1 MRIVVI
7 DGMGGGMGAQLV
19 QGLVKE
25 LGTWAEIWALG
36 TNAIA
41 TAAMVKAGAA
51 KGATGTNAIRV
62 STRGAD
68 IVMGPLGIIVP
79 NALMGEI
86 TPEIAEIISALECRK
101 ILLPVNQ
108 PHVELVGF
116 ENRPLNELIKEAI
129 RLVSGRV
136 GEWASGRE

>member
-25 LGTWAEIWALG
+25 LGDHAEIWALG

-41 TAAMVKAGAA
+41 TAAMVKAGAS
-51 KGATGTNAIRV
+51 KGATGENAIRV
-62 STRGAD
+62 SAKGAQ
-68 IVMGPLGIIVP
+68 IIMGPLGIIVP

-86 TPEIAEIISALECRK
+86 TPEIAEIVSSLNCRK

-108 PHVELVGF
+108 PHMELVGF
-116 ENRPLNELIKEAI
+116 ESRPLNELIKEAI
-129 RLVSGRV
+129 KLVKK
-136 GEWASGRE
+136 

>member
-1 MRIVVI
+1 VRIAVI
-7 DGMGGGMGAQLV
+7 DGMGGGMGAQII

-25 LGTWAEIWALG
+25 IENVEIIALG

-41 TAAMVKAGAA
+41 TAAMVKAGAI
-51 KGATGTNAIRV
+51 KGATGENAIRV
-62 STRGAD
+62 SASEAD

-86 TPEIAEIISALECRK
+86 TPQIAEIIASLKCRK
-101 ILLPVNQ
+101 VLLPVNQ

-116 ENRPLNELIKEAI
+116 ESRPLNELIKETI
-129 RLVSGRV
+129 KVVKGCN
-136 GEWASGRE
+136 

>member
-25 LGTWAEIWALG
+25 LSGQAEIWALG

-41 TAAMVKAGAA
+41 TAAMVKAGAS
-51 KGATGTNAIRV
+51 KGATGENAIKV
-62 STRGAD
+62 STQNAH
-68 IVMGPLGIIVP
+68 IVMGPLGIIIP

-86 TPEIAEIISALECRK
+86 TPEIAETISMLSCRK

-129 RLVSGRV
+129 GKVK
-136 GEWASGRE
+136 ASIV

>member
-1 MRIVVI
+1 MRIAVI
-7 DGMGGGMGAQLV
+7 DGMGGGMGAQLI

-25 LGTWAEIWALG
+25 MNANLEIWALG

-41 TAAMVKAGAA
+41 TAAMVKAGANR
-51 KGATGTNAIRV
+51 GATGVNAIRV
-62 STRGAD
+62 SAPEAD

-86 TPEIAEIISALECRK
+86 TPQIAEIVAVLKCRK

-116 ENRPLNELIKEAI
+116 VSRPLNELIKEAI
-129 RLVSGRV
+129 KLVKQV
-136 GEWASGRE
+136 D

>member
-1 MRIVVI
+1 MRIIVI

-19 QGLVKE
+19 QSLVRE
-25 LGTWAEIWALG
+25 LGSDVEIWALG

-41 TAAMVKAGAA
+41 TAAMVKAGAS
-51 KGATGTNAIRV
+51 KGATGENAIRISARSAQV
-62 STRGAD
+62 
-68 IVMGPLGIIVP
+68 IMGPLGIIVP

-86 TPEIAEIISALECRK
+86 TPEIAEIISTLSCRK

-116 ENRPLNELIKEAI
+116 ESRPLNELIKEAI
-129 RLVSGRV
+129 QLVKR
-136 GEWASGRE
+136 

>member
-1 MRIVVI
+1 MRIAVI
-7 DGMGGGMGAQLV
+7 DGMGGGMGAQIV
-19 QGLVKE
+19 QGIVKE
-25 LGTWAEIWALG
+25 FGGNVEIWALG

-41 TAAMVKAGAA
+41 TAAMVKAGAK
-51 KGATGTNAIRV
+51 KGATGENAIRI
-62 STRGAD
+62 STRDVD

-86 TPEIAEIISALECRK
+86 TPSLAEIIASLSCRK
-101 ILLPVNQ
+101 ILLPVHQ

-129 RLVSGRV
+129 KLVK
-136 GEWASGRE
+136 E

>member
-7 DGMGGGMGAQLV
+7 DGMGGGMGAQLI
-19 QGLVKE
+19 QGLVRE
-25 LGTWAEIWALG
+25 LGTDVVIWALG

-41 TAAMVKAGAA
+41 TAAMVKAGAS
-51 KGATGTNAIRV
+51 KGATGTNAIRI
-62 STRGAD
+62 STKDAQV
-68 IVMGPLGIIVP
+68 IMGPLGIIVP

-86 TPEIAEIISALECRK
+86 TPEIAEIISTLNCRK

-116 ENRPLNELIKEAI
+116 ESRPLNELIKEAI
-129 RLVSGRV
+129 RLVKQ
-136 GEWASGRE
+136 

>member
-19 QGLVKE
+19 QGLVRE
-25 LGTWAEIWALG
+25 LGEKVEIWALG

-41 TAAMVKAGAA
+41 TAAMVKAGAS
-51 KGATGTNAIRV
+51 KGATGENAIRV
-62 STRGAD
+62 SAKMAQ

-86 TPEIAEIISALECRK
+86 TPEIAEIVSNLNCRK

-116 ENRPLNELIKEAI
+116 QSGPLNELIKEAVK
-129 RLVSGRV
+129 LVRDSLC
-136 GEWASGRE
+136 

>member
-19 QGLVKE
+19 QGLVRE
-25 LGTWAEIWALG
+25 LGNDVEIWALG

-41 TAAMVKAGAA
+41 TSAMVKAGAS
-51 KGATGTNAIRV
+51 KGATGENAIRISAKDAQV
-62 STRGAD
+62 
-68 IVMGPLGIIVP
+68 IMGPLGIIVP

-86 TPEIAEIISALECRK
+86 TPKIAEIISTLGCRK

-116 ENRPLNELIKEAI
+116 EMRPLNELIKEAI
-129 RLVSGRV
+129 HLVKR
-136 GEWASGRE
+136 

>member
-25 LGTWAEIWALG
+25 LSGHTEIWALG

-41 TAAMVKAGAA
+41 TAAMVKAGAT
-51 KGATGTNAIRV
+51 KGATGENAIKV
-62 STRGAD
+62 STKDAE
-68 IVMGPLGIIVP
+68 IVMGPLGIIIP

-86 TPEIAEIISALECRK
+86 TPEIAEIVSSLSCRK

-108 PHVELVGF
+108 PHMELVGF
-116 ENRPLNELIKEAI
+116 ENRPL
-129 RLVSGRV
+129 
-136 GEWASGRE
+136 

>member
-25 LGTWAEIWALG
+25 LGDEAEIWALG
-36 TNAIA
+36 TNSIA
-41 TAAMVKAGAA
+41 TAAMVKAGASR
-51 KGATGTNAIRV
+51 GATGENAIRV
-62 STRGAD
+62 STKGAQ
-68 IVMGPLGIIVP
+68 IVMGPLGIIIP

-86 TPEIAEIISALECRK
+86 TPQIAEIISSLNCRK

-108 PHVELVGF
+108 PHIELVGF
-116 ENRPLNELIKEAI
+116 ENRPLNDLIKDAI
-129 RLVSGRV
+129 KKVKES
-136 GEWASGRE
+136 

>member
-7 DGMGGGMGAQLV
+7 DGMGGGMGAQLI
-19 QGLVKE
+19 QGLVRE
-25 LGTWAEIWALG
+25 FGANIDIWALG

-41 TAAMVKAGAA
+41 TAAMVKSGAS
-51 KGATGTNAIRV
+51 KGATGANAIRV
-62 STRGAD
+62 STKGAQ

-86 TPEIAEIISALECRK
+86 TPEIAEIVSTLSCRK

-108 PHVELVGF
+108 PHMELVGF

-129 RLVSGRV
+129 KMVKL
-136 GEWASGRE
+136 

>member
-19 QGLVKE
+19 QGLIKD
-25 LGTWAEIWALG
+25 LGEKAEVWALG
-36 TNAIA
+36 TNAVA
-41 TAAMVKAGAA
+41 TAAMVKAGAS
-51 KGATGTNAIRV
+51 KGATGENAIRV
-62 STRGAD
+62 SAQGAQ

-86 TPEIAEIISALECRK
+86 TPEIAEIISSLSCRK

-116 ENRPLNELIKEAI
+116 ESRPLNELIKEAI
-129 RLVSGRV
+129 KLVRQ
-136 GEWASGRE
+136 

>member
-25 LGTWAEIWALG
+25 LGNQAEIWALG

-41 TAAMVKAGAA
+41 TAAMVKAGAS
-51 KGATGTNAIRV
+51 KGATGENAIRV
-62 STRGAD
+62 STKDAH
-68 IVMGPLGIIVP
+68 IVMGPLGIIIP

-86 TPEIAEIISALECRK
+86 TPEIAEIVSSLNCRK

-108 PHVELVGF
+108 PHMELVGF
-116 ENRPLNELIKEAI
+116 ESRPLNELIKEA
-129 RLVSGRV
+129 VKKV
-136 GEWASGRE
+136 KE